1 MSSLKHCLDIS
12 KHPWATEEFKTELL
26 AAQAA
31 AIKKG
36 KFTDPKTIGPIVL
49 SESFKAVDADL
60 RKVRKAILAYYDNM
74 VKEAKAAGKPVY
86 DPDAAP
92 SPEKKKT
99 PAKDLLKTVRLRE
112 DSPPGH
118 GDAMN
123 EIIERGEADI
133 FGELGY
139 PTDLNSLWFNHEF
152 NLKYL
157 GDIKAGFANIN
168 VEGGDQTAWIVKL
181 WTPFEADDLQ
191 RRIATLK
198 AFKKRFGKR
207 KEVYI
212 DYDGEPVETQ
222 AEGEGAWKKID
233 IDYTI
238 DKLETIYKW
247 TMEQG
252 AKEKP
257 PRTPKAPQKP
267 ELSEKAKQA
276 SALADWVAKALEP
289 IADDPSPDYTITW
302 RELFKKADKFFKG
315 TQAQGAYTP
324 RDAYDAME
332 LGVNRYLLQ
341 HIQLDIA
348 QRRAQVGG
356 NGYQRIKRVN
366 RLSAHAKQA
375 HPGANRFSAVFYAP
389 LSRLCGQLGSK
400 HWEQ

>member
-1 MSSLKHCLDIS
+1 MLAG
-12 KHPWATEEFKTELL
+12 PWVVSER
-26 AAQAA
+26 AA
-31 AIKKG
+31 AMRNDG
-36 KFTDPKTIGPIVL
+36 N
-49 SESFKAVDADL
+49 
-60 RKVRKAILAYYDNM
+60 KVRKTILAYYDNM

-118 GDAMN
+118 GNAMN

-222 AEGEGAWKKID
+222 AEGEGAWKKVK

-252 AKEKP
+252 AKKEP
-257 PRTPKAPQKP
+257 PRTPEVPKTP
-267 ELSEKAKQA
+267 ELSEKAQQA
-276 SALADWVAKALEP
+276 SALADWIVTAIQGEWDSERLLP
-289 IADDPSPDYTITW
+289 ITW
-302 RELFKKADKFFKG
+302 KELFKKADKFFKG
-315 TQAQGAYTP
+315 TQAQGVYTP

-332 LGVNRYLLQ
+332 LGFNRYLLQ
-341 HIQLDIA
+341 HFSWIEPDGQRKAPKTVIEQLKDIGDLLPT
-348 QRRAQVGG
+348 QS
-356 NGYQRIKRVN
+356 KRTQEQIEFQQY
-366 RLSAHAKQA
+366 ST
-375 HPGANRFSAVFYAP
+375 PPFSP
-389 LSRLCGQLGSK
+389 MWPTG
-400 HWEQ
+400 